1 MDIFF
6 DHILSWTIFLP
17 IAAGVLTL
25 CAGGD
30 QNADKARKIAVV
42 GALLTFLNTLP
53 LNKNFDTLNGGMQ
66 FQELAPWIPALNINY
81 ALGVDGLSLLF
92 ILLNS
97 FVTLLVI
104 AAGWQVIRRNVAQY
118 MAAFLVMAGLINGA
132 FAAVDAMLFYVFFE
146 ATLIPMYIII
156 GVWGGPRRVYASVK
170 FFLYTLM
177 GSLLMLVAL
186 IYLSRLTPE
195 HSFSILDM
203 QDIPSIALET
213 QLFLFAAFFLSFAVK
228 VPMWRCP
235 SCPTR
240 ASSCRR

>member
-17 IAAGVLTL
+17 IAAGILTL

-42 GALLTFLNTLP
+42 GALLTFLITLP
-53 LNKNFDTLNGGMQ
+53 LYKNFDTLNGGMQ
-66 FQELAPWIPALNINY
+66 FRELAPWIPALNINY

-132 FAAVDAMLFYVFFE
+132 FAAVDAMLFYVFFLS
-146 ATLIPMYIII
+146 LIHI
-156 GVWGGPRRVYASVK
+156 
-170 FFLYTLM
+170 
-177 GSLLMLVAL
+177 
-186 IYLSRLTPE
+186 
-195 HSFSILDM
+195 
-203 QDIPSIALET
+203 
-213 QLFLFAAFFLSFAVK
+213 
-228 VPMWRCP
+228 
-235 SCPTR
+235 
-240 ASSCRR
+240 